1 MLGDEYVV
9 VRALVLERLDSK
21 VGDNVFERDVEKR
34 DDEPILPVFAVLD
47 TKIG

>member
-9 VRALVLERLDSK
+9 VRALVLERLDSQ
-21 VGDNVFERDVEKR
+21 VDNDVFERDVEKR
-34 DDEPILPVFAVLD
+34 DDEPIFLIFAVLD